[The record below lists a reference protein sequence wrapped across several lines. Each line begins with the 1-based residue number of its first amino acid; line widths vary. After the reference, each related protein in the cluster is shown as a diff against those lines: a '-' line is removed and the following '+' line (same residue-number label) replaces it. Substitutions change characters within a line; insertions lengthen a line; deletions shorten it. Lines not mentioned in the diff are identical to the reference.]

1 MKKLLVLALLELW
14 FFGLSVAAQTVSPV
28 IVECGKKC
36 NGAFSVTN
44 NGLTPLAVT
53 VEARSFSMDT
63 QGHATYRTLDEAA
76 DLKLDEGSARIASKG
91 THTFSYQLKCSVVP
105 CSVTLL
111 SSMVVVTQLTA
122 SGFACNSHTR
132 CMHAKEPKGLPPQEP
147 CAQRQASR
155 LTSVPSAHLPFVAQ
169 RSG

>member
-1 MKKLLVLALLELW
+1 MEPMKKSLILALLELL
-14 FFGLSVAAQTVSPV
+14 FFGLPVSAQTVSPV

-36 NGAFSVTN
+36 KGAFSVSN

-63 QGHATYRTLDEAA
+63 QGHATYRTLDAAA
-76 DLKLDEGSARIASKG
+76 DLKLDEGSARIAPKG

-111 SSMVVVTQLTA
+111 SSMVVGHTADGIWVRVQLPHTVY
-122 SGFACNSHTR
+122 ACEKQKD
-132 CMHAKEPKGLPPQEP
+132 C
-147 CAQRQASR
+147 RQ
-155 LTSVPSAHLPFVAQ
+155 SVRAAAGITVN
-169 RSG
+169 

>member
-1 MKKLLVLALLELW
+1 MKKLLVLAFLELW

-76 DLKLDEGSARIASKG
+76 DLKLDEGSARIAPKG
-91 THTFSYQLKCSVVP
+91 THTFSYQLKCSAVP

-111 SSMVVVTQLTA
+111 SSMVVGHTADGIWVRVQLP
-122 SGFACNSHTR
+122 HTVYVCEKQKDCR
-132 CMHAKEPKGLPPQEP
+132 KSVRAAAGI
-147 CAQRQASR
+147 
-155 LTSVPSAHLPFVAQ
+155 TSN
-169 RSG
+169 

>member
-1 MKKLLVLALLELW
+1 MKKSLALVLFELLFL
-14 FFGLSVAAQTVSPV
+14 GLSVSAQTVSPV

-36 NGAFSVTN
+36 SGAFSVTN

-76 DLKLDEGSARIASKG
+76 DLKLDEGSARIGPKG
-91 THTFSYQLKCSVVP
+91 IHTFSYQLKCSAVP

-111 SSMVVVTQLTA
+111 SSMVVGHTADGILVRVQLPHTVYACEKQKDCRKSVRAAAGITA
-122 SGFACNSHTR
+122 N
-132 CMHAKEPKGLPPQEP
+132 
-147 CAQRQASR
+147 
-155 LTSVPSAHLPFVAQ
+155 
-169 RSG
+169 

>member
-1 MKKLLVLALLELW
+1 MKKLLVLALLEPW

-76 DLKLDEGSARIASKG
+76 DLKLDEGSARIAPKG
-91 THTFSYQLKCSVVP
+91 THTFSYQLKCSAVP

-111 SSMVVVTQLTA
+111 SSMVVGHTADGIWVRVQLPHTVY
-122 SGFACNSHTR
+122 ACEKQKDCR
-132 CMHAKEPKGLPPQEP
+132 K
-147 CAQRQASR
+147 
-155 LTSVPSAHLPFVAQ
+155 SVRAAAGITFN
-169 RSG
+169 